1 MASDTVWS
9 TATRRAIGA
18 QLIDAAKAAYQVA
31 ADLGEDPSN
40 TARSLKRL
48 RDEGAV
54 TCAAGPDGPP
64 LFNLAPGQR
73 VSLLN
78 AISDAQPRGSLIAGQ
93 QVLIVS
99 IEDGR
104 EGVFADVLRAA
115 ARTGEVVW
123 AARIDGAGQYLIVFD
138 RKAEVF
144 ATLRLA
150 EALTDAGLLARR
162 IVIEAIIGPDELRRK
177 AAALRLQRQR
187 R

>member
-1 MASDTVWS
+1 MASDTLWS
-9 TATRRAIGA
+9 TAARRAIGA
-18 QLIDAAKAAYQVA
+18 QLIDVAKAAYQVA

-54 TCAAGPDGPP
+54 TSAAGPDGPP
-64 LFNLAPGQR
+64 RFNLAPGQR
-73 VSLLN
+73 ELLLS
-78 AISDAQPRGSLIAGQ
+78 AIADAQPRGTLIAGQ
-93 QVLIVS
+93 QVLVVS
-99 IEDGR
+99 IDDGR

-138 RKAEVF
+138 RKADVF

-150 EALTDAGLLARR
+150 EALTDAGLRAGR
-162 IVIEAIIGPDELRRK
+162 IVVEAIMGPDELRRK
-177 AAALRLQRQR
+177 SASLRLQRQ
-187 R
+187 